1 VEAGTGNS
9 AFYYIAAHNLLDF
22 FVPVATLTQMEQNAL
37 IFEAIALQR
46 CVTATYNRMQVMLAP
61 HILYTKHGELYVDAV
76 TVKRDGELPRE
87 VKIGAFKL
95 TGLKD
100 LCANDQGFTR
110 DKAYNPGD
118 PKYDGVTLFAVTPD

>member
-1 VEAGTGNS
+1 
-9 AFYYIAAHNLLDF
+9 
-22 FVPVATLTQMEQNAL
+22 MEQNAL
-37 IFEAIALQR
+37 IFEAIALQK

-76 TVKRDGELPRE
+76 TVKRNGELPRE

-100 LCANDQGFTR
+100 LNSSDQGFSR
-110 DKAYNPGD
+110 DTAYNPDD
-118 PKYDGVTLFAVTPD
+118 PKYDGVTLFAVAAE